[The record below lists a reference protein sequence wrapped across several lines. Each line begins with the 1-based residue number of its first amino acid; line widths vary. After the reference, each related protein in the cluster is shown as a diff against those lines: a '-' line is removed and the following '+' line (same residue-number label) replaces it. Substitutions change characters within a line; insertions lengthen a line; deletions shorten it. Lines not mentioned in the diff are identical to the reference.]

1 MGLETAAIAGIASLA
16 STGVSAGMSFAQ
28 ANKANR
34 ARLQA
39 ERDARESM
47 DEVMKRLEVNPYED
61 QPIFKEPFERQR
73 ENALALGAQ
82 AIDAA
87 SEGERGAAE
96 AANRVLY
103 GMNDIQ
109 GQITDKQTEYL
120 NKINE
125 NILKR
130 EAELNDWGVG
140 IGLKSAEGA
149 QRAAANF
156 DALANKATGEAYQGV
171 ASGIGQAINLIPL
184 FPKKKETTTAPPII
198 PTQTTASSNQSVIQ
212 QNPLFMPNVPP
223 GNNTLAGLNA
233 AYMMGQYNDT
243 FNPFNPLGFRKR

>member
-34 ARLQA
+34 SRLQA

-47 DEVMKRLEVNPYED
+47 DEVMKRLEVNPYEA

-87 SEGERGAAE
+87 SEGERGTAE

-149 QRAAANF
+149 QKAAANF

-184 FPKKKETTTAPPII
+184 FP
-198 PTQTTASSNQSVIQ
+198 TQKGSGLSPLTSNPVGVQLSSSKINSPRI
-212 QNPLFMPNVPP
+212 
-223 GNNTLAGLNA
+223 NNIDPRIRQPFSPMELIL
-233 AYMMGQYNDT
+233 
-243 FNPFNPLGFRKR
+243 NPFQMNYPTIQNINPKL